1 VKWFPYSVLTTAQ
14 IYLDIN
20 ENCVTRAA
28 VQNIL
33 LKTGLDIDA
42 MYMHPKVF
50 KLIGSFRACGQKNFL
65 SLLRAQ

>member
-1 VKWFPYSVLTTAQ
+1 MKWFLVLILTSSQ
-14 IYLDIN
+14 IYLDIS
-20 ENCVTRAA
+20 ENCVTRTT

-42 MYMHPKVF
+42 MYMHLKVF
-50 KLIGSFRACGQKNFL
+50 KLIEKFRACEQKNFL